1 MKIENQNGDVFFP
14 LSCEYSLEARK
25 NMPPLLVSL
34 SNHAPKGWKSGQL
47 LCALLAL
54 TFFSCAQAKI
64 ISGSSSSTIQISGSA
79 LLDSVNGADSIDLG
93 GGSLYYGN
101 NIAIA
106 SRGVRG
112 TTSKKTPKV
121 KNGKISVPN
130 NLLLEMSVD
139 GLRVPNGGGNFSGVF
154 PNGMASI
161 PTTMPGIADTVQGA
175 PVSGS
180 LNAYVDLNGETTTL
194 SSQLVFTNGVF
205 PYNGTINLNGQQL
218 LISGPVDIVSGGD
231 LVLQDAQDVSFTN
244 NIVLNSTWTF
254 DGDGIIAG
262 NGGVLDLTG
271 GGVLSIHPNTSLAM
285 HNFVLRGVQD
295 GSIVLADDS
304 SEVRFAN
311 MVLELSDNYTVT
323 TGGLYIDGQTM
334 IVTAD
339 NILTLAQQGSMTVDR
354 SSLQYDTLSFPD
366 QQNIT
371 PALGSDPNNKHVISL
386 NNGVIRRLNS
396 PTQGSQHISGNTG
409 LDTLTVVHPNRQLY
423 FDSSATLDGNTFT
436 LLFSK
441 ALQPLITVAAGRNAV
456 IENAV
461 LEYFSPS
468 YLDVGTGASLTFGD
482 KTAMTFAFDQD
493 LNTTLTFNGQC
504 SINGNNHTL
513 ALGDHGGLMISGS
526 GSALLLEN
534 MVITGLSGTKIN
546 CTDGTCTVS
555 LNNVRFVLDGSYE
568 FPTERVEIL
577 N

>member
-1 MKIENQNGDVFFP
+1 M
-14 LSCEYSLEARK
+14 
-25 NMPPLLVSL
+25 
-34 SNHAPKGWKSGQL
+34 
-47 LCALLAL
+47 
-54 TFFSCAQAKI
+54 
-64 ISGSSSSTIQISGSA
+64 
-79 LLDSVNGADSIDLG
+79 G

-101 NIAIA
+101 NVVLANRSLRSSA
-106 SRGVRG
+106 A
-112 TTSKKTPKV
+112 KKKPPV
-121 KNGKISVPN
+121 KNGKVSVPN

-139 GLRVPNGGGNFSGVF
+139 GLRVPNGGGNFTGVF

-161 PTTMPGIADTVQGA
+161 PTIMPGTADTVQGA

-180 LNAYVDLNGETTTL
+180 LNTYVDLAGQTATL
-194 SSQLVFTNGVF
+194 SSQLVFTNGVY

-218 LISGPVDIVSGGD
+218 LFGGPVDIVSGSD
-231 LVLQDAQDVSFTN
+231 LLLQDAQDVSFTN

-254 DGDGIIAG
+254 DRDGIIAG

-271 GGVLSIHPNTSLAM
+271 GGVLSVHPNTSLAM

-295 GSIVLADDS
+295 GSIVLFDDT
-304 SEVRFAN
+304 SEVRFSN

-339 NILTLAQQGSMTVDR
+339 KILTLAQCGSMTVDR
-354 SSLQYDTLSFPD
+354 TSLQYDTLSFAD

-371 PALGSDPNNKHVISL
+371 PAIGSDPNNKHVISL
-386 NNGVIRRLNS
+386 NHGVIRRVNA
-396 PTQGSQHISGNTG
+396 PTQGSQHIAGNTS
-409 LDTLTVVHPNRQLY
+409 LDGLTVVHPNRQLY
-423 FDSSATLDGNTFT
+423 FDSSATLDGNTLS
-436 LLFSK
+436 LLFSN
-441 ALQPLITVAAGRNAV
+441 ASQPLITVAAGQDAT
-456 IENAV
+456 IQNAV

-468 YLDVGTGASLTFGD
+468 YLNIGAGASLTFGD

-493 LNTTLTFNGQC
+493 LNTTMTFNGQC
-504 SINGNNHTL
+504 AINGNNHTL

-546 CTDGTCTVS
+546 CTDSTCTVS

-568 FPTERVEIL
+568 FPTPRVEVL
-577 N
+577 S